1 MRVAADNLELLVAEE
16 EAKEPPLGQV
26 QMLNQHSESVDLSN
40 RSVECSQRSSEEQKS
55 SIQKENPRMVMES
68 PILSQNQNP
77 HQPEEEQKV
86 ELLPRR

>member
-1 MRVAADNLELLVAEE
+1 MRVAADNLELPVAEE

-26 QMLNQHSESVDLSN
+26 QMLNQHSESVDLSD
-40 RSVECSQRSSEEQKS
+40 RLESSQRSEEQKLTL
-55 SIQKENPRMVMES
+55 QLQGDPRMVMES
-68 PILSQNQNP
+68 SNLSQNQNP